1 MPSTRSRGAAGA
13 TAVSDGNFPTVEPE
27 GEGSADP
34 QLATEQGNMSAPKD
48 LMDSEIVRLRAS
60 VTASRKLLDD
70 LNSEIVEQVQIVNDA
85 AGRNGPRAVLVRYTK
100 VLESLFNDGD
110 KLLNTFTE
118 SNNDLL
124 LRLEML
130 LLRLEAANPDEYKRV
145 EGVRNHLVGQAVP
158 YKGMFRK
165 LRVKHEGLLA
175 ILLEGEQS
183 VTGSSVA
190 APAIAIPHSR
200 KEYSFLK
207 PTTINEDCSKREL
220 TKFIKDARIW
230 LNKTLTE
237 DEKQEPG
244 MVLAVIRSVL
254 DSGWTE

>member
-13 TAVSDGNFPTVEPE
+13 AAVSDGNFLTVEPE
-27 GEGSADP
+27 GEGSADS
-34 QLATEQGNMSAPKD
+34 QLTTEQENMSAPKD

-70 LNSEIVEQVQIVNDA
+70 LNSEIDEQVQVVNDA
-85 AGRNGPRAVLVRYTK
+85 KGRNGPRALLVQYTK
-100 VLESLFNDGD
+100 VLEGLFNDGD

-118 SNNDLL
+118 SNNALL

-130 LLRLEAANPDEYKRV
+130 LLRLEGANPEEYKKV
-145 EGVRNHLVGQAVP
+145 EAVRNLLVGQAVP

-183 VTGSSVA
+183 VSAPVA
-190 APAIAIPHSR
+190 APAIAMSHSR
-200 KEYSFLK
+200 KEYNFLK
-207 PTTINEDCSKREL
+207 PVMINEDCSK
-220 TKFIKDARIW
+220 
-230 LNKTLTE
+230 
-237 DEKQEPG
+237 
-244 MVLAVIRSVL
+244 
-254 DSGWTE
+254 

>member
-1 MPSTRSRGAAGA
+1 M
-13 TAVSDGNFPTVEPE
+13 VF
-27 GEGSADP
+27 
-34 QLATEQGNMSAPKD
+34 
-48 LMDSEIVRLRAS
+48 
-60 VTASRKLLDD
+60 
-70 LNSEIVEQVQIVNDA
+70 
-85 AGRNGPRAVLVRYTK
+85 
-100 VLESLFNDGD
+100 FNDGD

-118 SNNDLL
+118 SNNALL

-130 LLRLEAANPDEYKRV
+130 LLRLEGPNPEEYKRV
-145 EGVRNHLVGQAVP
+145 EAVRNLLVGQAVP

-183 VTGSSVA
+183 VTAPVA
-190 APAIAIPHSR
+190 APAIAMSHSR
-200 KEYSFLK
+200 KEYNFLK
-207 PTTINEDCSKREL
+207 PVMINEDCSKREL
-220 TKFIKDARIW
+220 VKFIKDAKTW

-254 DSGWTE
+254 DSGWTETLDRTPGIEKMSYENITEVMLADFLERHPLVVQRINALRIVK